1 MDTSKSIRLPS
12 NELIKELLAV
22 KETPCISLYMPTH
35 RTHPENQKD
44 PISYKNLLKKLED
57 SLLTTNSKD
66 EVKELL
72 SSFTELIDDKEFWN
86 HTSLG
91 LAIFSAGDLFN
102 IVILNEPINELAV
115 VADSFHTKPLR
126 LNIQS
131 LYRYQVLGLTLHSA
145 KLYEGTRHSL
155 QLVNLAEQ
163 FPDDSKQAS
172 GSELSEDYLTAAAS
186 GGVRGESNAMVHG
199 HGGSSSEIDKDDER
213 YFRLVADAVHERYSK
228 QQKLPLVLA
237 ALSEHHNLFQKINK
251 NPNLIKEGIQINP
264 NSVEPDKLAEMAW
277 ELLQPEFLNRIE
289 TFKENFSFASSKG
302 TGSDILNDVR
312 TAAKEGRVGTLL
324 LEADKIITDESGGR
338 DQVANLLDDS
348 KKDDILDDIGETVH
362 NMGGEVI
369 VIPAELMP
377 STTGVA
383 AIFRY

>member
-12 NELIKELLAV
+12 NEFIKQLLAV

-35 RTHPENQKD
+35 KTHPENQKD
-44 PISYKNLLKKLED
+44 PISYKNLLKKLEE

-72 SSFTELIDDKEFWN
+72 SSFTKLIDDKEFWN
-86 HTSLG
+86 HTSVG

-102 IVILNEPINELAV
+102 IVILHEPINELAV

-163 FPDDSKQAS
+163 FPDDIKKAL
-172 GSELSEDYLTAAAS
+172 GSELTEDHLTLAS
-186 GGVRGESNAMVHG
+186 YGGVGGESNAMVHG
-199 HGGSSSEIDKDDER
+199 HGGGSSEIDKDAER
-213 YFRLVADAVHERYSK
+213 YFRVVADAVHERYSK
-228 QQKLPLVLA
+228 QQKLPVVLA
-237 ALSEHHNLFQKINK
+237 ALTEHHNLFQKINK

-264 NSVEPDKLAEMAW
+264 NAIEPDKLAEMAW

-312 TAAKEGRVGTLL
+312 TAPKEGRVGTLL

-377 STTGVA
+377 SSTGVA